1 MENTVLSQNGAYT
14 GTVANSRLRHFFIES
29 LKDINYAEQHLL
41 DALEELRDK
50 ATTSELKD
58 AFTEH
63 RAVTEGHVARLEQV
77 FNLLGEEPDT
87 KKCFAIK
94 GIISEADSIIDDTE
108 NDTLTRDAA
117 LILAAQKAEHYEIA
131 TYGTLVQFA
140 KVLGEEGVAELL
152 EETLREEK
160 QADVALTKIAEGFIN
175 QHASE
180 EAEA

>member
-1 MENTVLSQNGAYT
+1 MENTVFSQGYSTA
-14 GTVANSRLRHFFIES
+14 VANSRLRHFFIDS
-29 LKDINYAEQHLL
+29 IKDIYYAEQHLV
-41 DALEELRDK
+41 DALEDLKEK
-50 ATTSELKD
+50 ATTSDLKN
-58 AFTEH
+58 AFEQH
-63 RAVTEGHVARLEQV
+63 RAVTEGHVNRLERV
-77 FNLLGEEPDT
+77 FNIMGEEPET

-140 KVLGEEGVAELL
+140 KVLGENDAADLL
-152 EETLREEK
+152 AETLQEEK
-160 QADVALTKIAEGFIN
+160 DADVELTKIAESFIN
-175 QHASE
+175 EYASQ

>member
-1 MENTVLSQNGAYT
+1 MENTVFSPDGYT
-14 GTVANSRLRHFFIES
+14 VSVANSRLRHFFIDS
-29 LKDINYAEQHLL
+29 LKDIYYAEQHLV

-50 ATTSELKD
+50 ATTADLKN
-58 AFTEH
+58 AFEEH
-63 RAVTEGHVARLEQV
+63 RVVTENHVNRLEQV
-77 FNLLGEEPDT
+77 FNLMGEEPET

-140 KVLGEEGVAELL
+140 KVLGEMEVVSLL
-152 EETLREEK
+152 KETLQEEK
-160 QADVALTKIAEGFIN
+160 DADVALTRIAESFIN
-175 QHASE
+175 QNASQE
-180 EAEA
+180 VEV